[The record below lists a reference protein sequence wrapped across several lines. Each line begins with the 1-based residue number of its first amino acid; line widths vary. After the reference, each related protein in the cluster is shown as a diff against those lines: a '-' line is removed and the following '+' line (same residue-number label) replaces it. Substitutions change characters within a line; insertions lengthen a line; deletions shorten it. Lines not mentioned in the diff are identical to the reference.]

1 MGCRYQMTQMTLS
14 VTLLHIP
21 LLKGRRPRR
30 PGLNNFCAS
39 QTPSAQHCSVK
50 YFSFPVVPSRYQR
63 WKTAAIQLLG
73 RHFTSL
79 HRAFGSP
86 PVSSAS
92 PVEAAHDMEGAAQT
106 CAVLRRGA
114 TGLGLGCSISTSSRR
129 ERVLRTPTATAGE
142 FISDIP
148 VPRARLF

>member
-1 MGCRYQMTQMTLS
+1 MGCRYQMTKMTLS
-14 VTLLHIP
+14 VTFLHTP

-39 QTPSAQHCSVK
+39 QSPSAQHCSVK
-50 YFSFPVVPSRYQR
+50 HVSFPVIPSRYQR
-63 WKTAAIQLLG
+63 WETTAIHLVG
-73 RHFTSL
+73 IKFTSR

-129 ERVLRTPTATAGE
+129 ASVLRTPTATASG
-142 FISDIP
+142 FISEIP
-148 VPRARLF
+148 VHRARLF